1 MDLNL
6 TQVLPDES
14 WLIKMQAQA
23 LPECLA
29 FRTRHRADVAFIVTM
44 AGRII
49 QMQSGFAMLES
60 AYAQPN
66 NAANIM
72 MKNLLDLCIGVL
84 AFYVFGYTIAYG
96 ETEDVG
102 IADAGFDLAHWFCCF
117 SYATTAATIN
127 SGALAGRVAFFPYL
141 ALSTMM
147 TGLVYPISARLVWGG
162 GWLQQMGFVDF
173 AGSATVH
180 LVGAVS
186 ALVSTMICG
195 PRIGRFTDYRA
206 WRKPLSWVFGE
217 KHNDEY
223 YRVPEDPVEK
233 KVFIPFRR
241 CRHPVQLLFGTFL
254 LLVGFLAFNPAST
267 FSITSGDDLVM
278 AHASATT
285 LLAAAGAG
293 VGGMAYSMAR
303 TRSSVVRVPEL
314 TNAVIGGLV
323 ASCACCTVIPLP
335 IAPLVGLIASLLT
348 LSVEELL
355 VYVQVDDAVGAVAA
369 HGPSGA
375 WGTIAVSLFAQK
387 HCGAGNS
394 EVVGIFF
401 GGGMDGWKHLGIQ
414 TLGVLMLT
422 GISLGFTYVIVM
434 LVDFLFGF
442 RCSRACELIGLDFW
456 EHQFDDG
463 SLQTN
468 NDKATLFGLAQMR
481 ADLSRRT
488 RNLDSVMPKKWRSP
502 SKSYMDVTASETS
515 SSSEVFPVPHP
526 VNVANDQKDVPSDRG
541 DKAMIQKLAKK
552 VEDLEHKISL
562 LTVGMLRDRSKT
574 TEDICGTGNRFS
586 QNHGDHVES
595 EEASPV
601 APIRTTKSDRM

>member
-1 MDLNL
+1 M
-6 TQVLPDES
+6 
-14 WLIKMQAQA
+14 K
-23 LPECLA
+23 
-29 FRTRHRADVAFIVTM
+29 M

-84 AFYVFGYTIAYG
+84 AFYAFGYTIAYG
-96 ETEDVG
+96 DTYDVG
-102 IADAGFDLAHWFCCF
+102 VADAGFDLAHWFCCF

-195 PRIGRFTDYRA
+195 PRIGRFPEYRA
-206 WRKPLSWVFGE
+206 WRKPCKWIFGE
-217 KHNDEY
+217 KHDDQY
-223 YRVPEDPVEK
+223 YRVPQDAVEK

-267 FSITSGDDLVM
+267 FSITSGQDLVM

-293 VGGMAYSMAR
+293 VGGVAYSMVR

-355 VYVQVDDAVGAVAA
+355 VYAQVDDAVGAVAA

-375 WGTIAVSLFAQK
+375 WGTIAVSLFAEK
-387 HCGAGNS
+387 HCGAGDS
-394 EVVGIFF
+394 ELVGVFF
-401 GGGMDGWKHLGIQ
+401 GGGAGAWKHLGTQ
-414 TLGVLMLT
+414 VLGVLILT

-463 SLQTN
+463 SLQSN
-468 NDKATLFGLAQMR
+468 HDKATLFNLAQMR
-481 ADLSRRT
+481 ADLSCRT
-488 RNLDSVMPKKWRSP
+488 RHFDTVVHSVVPQKWQRSP
-502 SKSYMDVTASETS
+502 SKRYVDTASETS
-515 SSSEVFPVPHP
+515 SSSDVFPIAP
-526 VNVANDQKDVPSDRG
+526 ANLPPNIKADLDG
-541 DKAMIQKLAKK
+541 DKADKVMIQKLSKK
-552 VEDLEHKISL
+552 VEDLEHKLSL
-562 LTVGMLRDRSKT
+562 LTVGMLRDKAKT
-574 TEDICGTGNRFS
+574 SEDICGTRPRADS
-586 QNHGDHVES
+586 AAIED
-595 EEASPV
+595 ASPV
-601 APIRTTKSDRM
+601 APVCTTKSDL

>member
-1 MDLNL
+1 MDLS
-6 TQVLPDES
+6 QISPDAS
-14 WLIKMQAQA
+14 WLSSMQAQA
-23 LPECLA
+23 LPECAA

-84 AFYVFGYTIAYG
+84 AFYTFGYTIAYG
-96 ETEDVG
+96 DTYDVG
-102 IADAGFDLAHWFCCF
+102 VADAGFDLAHWFCCF

-195 PRIGRFTDYRA
+195 PRIGRFPEYRA
-206 WRKPLSWVFGE
+206 WRKPCKWIFGE
-217 KHNDEY
+217 KHDDQY
-223 YRVPEDPVEK
+223 YRVPQDAVEK

-267 FSITSGDDLVM
+267 FSITSGQDLVM

-293 VGGMAYSMAR
+293 VGGVAYSMVR

-323 ASCACCTVIPLP
+323 ASSACCTVIPLP

-348 LSVEELL
+348 LSVEEFL
-355 VYVQVDDAVGAVAA
+355 VYAQVDDAVGAVAA

-375 WGTIAVSLFAQK
+375 WGTIAVSLFAEK
-387 HCGAGNS
+387 HCGGDS
-394 EVVGIFF
+394 ELVGVFF
-401 GGGMDGWKHLGIQ
+401 GGGAGAWKHLGTQ
-414 TLGVLMLT
+414 VLGVLILT

-463 SLQTN
+463 SLQSN
-468 NDKATLFGLAQMR
+468 HDKATLFNLAQMR
-481 ADLSRRT
+481 ADLSCRT
-488 RNLDSVMPKKWRSP
+488 RHFDTVVHSVVPQKWQRSP
-502 SKSYMDVTASETS
+502 SKRYVDTASETS
-515 SSSEVFPVPHP
+515 SSSDVFPIAP
-526 VNVANDQKDVPSDRG
+526 ANLPPNTKADLDG
-541 DKAMIQKLAKK
+541 DKADKVMIQKLCKK
-552 VEDLEHKISL
+552 VEDLEHKLSL
-562 LTVGMLRDRSKT
+562 LTVGMLRDKAKT
-574 TEDICGTGNRFS
+574 SEDICGTRPRADS
-586 QNHGDHVES
+586 AAIED
-595 EEASPV
+595 ASPV
-601 APIRTTKSDRM
+601 APVCTTKSDI

>member
-1 MDLNL
+1 
-6 TQVLPDES
+6 
-14 WLIKMQAQA
+14 
-23 LPECLA
+23 
-29 FRTRHRADVAFIVTM
+29 M

-195 PRIGRFTDYRA
+195 PRIGRFPEYRA
-206 WRKPLSWVFGE
+206 WRKPLSWIFGE
-217 KHNDEY
+217 KHNDQY

-254 LLVGFLAFNPAST
+254 L
-267 FSITSGDDLVM
+267 
-278 AHASATT
+278 H
-285 LLAAAGAG
+285 
-293 VGGMAYSMAR
+293 
-303 TRSSVVRVPEL
+303 
-314 TNAVIGGLV
+314 GLFHG
-323 ASCACCTVIPLP
+323 PH
-335 IAPLVGLIASLLT
+335 SLLGGPCPGADQRRHRG
-348 LSVEELL
+348 LGGQLRLL
-355 VYVQVDDAVGAVAA
+355 HGDPAAHRTTGRSHCVAADAVG
-369 HGPSGA
+369 GR
-375 WGTIAVSLFAQK
+375 
-387 HCGAGNS
+387 
-394 EVVGIFF
+394 
-401 GGGMDGWKHLGIQ
+401 
-414 TLGVLMLT
+414 TLGL
-422 GISLGFTYVIVM
+422 
-434 LVDFLFGF
+434 
-442 RCSRACELIGLDFW
+442 C
-456 EHQFDDG
+456 
-463 SLQTN
+463 
-468 NDKATLFGLAQMR
+468 
-481 ADLSRRT
+481 
-488 RNLDSVMPKKWRSP
+488 
-502 SKSYMDVTASETS
+502 AS
-515 SSSEVFPVPHP
+515 
-526 VNVANDQKDVPSDRG
+526 G
-541 DKAMIQKLAKK
+541 
-552 VEDLEHKISL
+552 
-562 LTVGMLRDRSKT
+562 
-574 TEDICGTGNRFS
+574 
-586 QNHGDHVES
+586 
-595 EEASPV
+595 
-601 APIRTTKSDRM
+601 

>member
-1 MDLNL
+1 MDLS
-6 TQVLPDES
+6 QISPDAS
-14 WLIKMQAQA
+14 WLSSMQAQA
-23 LPECLA
+23 LPECAA

-84 AFYVFGYTIAYG
+84 AFYTFGYTIAYG
-96 ETEDVG
+96 DTYDVG
-102 IADAGFDLAHWFCCF
+102 VADAGFDLAHWFCCF

-195 PRIGRFTDYRA
+195 PRIGRFPEYRA
-206 WRKPLSWVFGE
+206 WRKPCKWIFGE
-217 KHNDEY
+217 KHDDQY
-223 YRVPEDPVEK
+223 YRVPQDAVEK

-267 FSITSGDDLVM
+267 FSITSGQDLVM

-293 VGGMAYSMAR
+293 VGGVAYSMVR

-348 LSVEELL
+348 LSVEEFL
-355 VYVQVDDAVGAVAA
+355 VYAQVDDAVGAVAA

-375 WGTIAVSLFAQK
+375 WGTIAVSLFAEK
-387 HCGAGNS
+387 HCGGDS
-394 EVVGIFF
+394 ELVGVFF
-401 GGGMDGWKHLGIQ
+401 GGGAGAWKHLGTQ
-414 TLGVLMLT
+414 VLGVLILT

-463 SLQTN
+463 SLQSN
-468 NDKATLFGLAQMR
+468 HDKATLFNLAQMR
-481 ADLSRRT
+481 ADLSCRT
-488 RNLDSVMPKKWRSP
+488 RHFDTVVHSVVPQKWQRSP
-502 SKSYMDVTASETS
+502 SKRYVDTASETS
-515 SSSEVFPVPHP
+515 SSSDVFPIAP
-526 VNVANDQKDVPSDRG
+526 ANLPPNTKADLDG
-541 DKAMIQKLAKK
+541 DKADKVMIQKLCKK
-552 VEDLEHKISL
+552 VEDLEHKLSL
-562 LTVGMLRDRSKT
+562 LTVGMLRDKAKT
-574 TEDICGTGNRFS
+574 SEDICGTRPRADS
-586 QNHGDHVES
+586 AAIED
-595 EEASPV
+595 ASPV
-601 APIRTTKSDRM
+601 APVCTTKSDI

>member
-1 MDLNL
+1 MDLNPA
-6 TQVLPDES
+6 QVLPDAS
-14 WLIKMQAQA
+14 WFMKMQAQA

-102 IADAGFDLAHWFCCF
+102 IADAGFDLARWFCCF

-195 PRIGRFTDYRA
+195 PRIGRFPEYRA
-206 WRKPLSWVFGE
+206 WRKPLSWIFGE
-217 KHNDEY
+217 KHNDQY

-267 FSITSGDDLVM
+267 FSITDGDDLVM

-401 GGGMDGWKHLGIQ
+401 GGGTDGWKHLGVQ
-414 TLGVLMLT
+414 TLGVLILT

-481 ADLSRRT
+481 ADLSRRN
-488 RNLDSVMPKKWRSP
+488 RHLDSVVPKKWRSP
-502 SKSYMDVTASETS
+502 TKSYMDVTASENS
-515 SSSEVFPVPHP
+515 SSSEVFPAPQPHP
-526 VNVANDQKDVPSDRG
+526 LNANEKDVHG
-541 DKAMIQKLAKK
+541 DKATIQKLAKK

-586 QNHGDHVES
+586 RDASS
-595 EEASPV
+595 EESPV
-601 APIRTTKSDRM
+601 APVRTTKSDRM

>member
-1 MDLNL
+1 MDLS
-6 TQVLPDES
+6 QISPDAS
-14 WLIKMQAQA
+14 WLSSMQAQA
-23 LPECLA
+23 LPECAA

-84 AFYVFGYTIAYG
+84 AFYTFGYTIAYG
-96 ETEDVG
+96 DTYDVG
-102 IADAGFDLAHWFCCF
+102 VADAGFDLAHWFCCF

-195 PRIGRFTDYRA
+195 PRIGRFPEYRA
-206 WRKPLSWVFGE
+206 WRKPCKWIFGE
-217 KHNDEY
+217 KHDDQY
-223 YRVPEDPVEK
+223 YRVPQDAVEK

-267 FSITSGDDLVM
+267 FSITSGQDLVM

-293 VGGMAYSMAR
+293 VGGVAYSMVR

-348 LSVEELL
+348 LSVEEFL
-355 VYVQVDDAVGAVAA
+355 VYAQVDDAVGAVAA

-375 WGTIAVSLFAQK
+375 WGTIAVSLFAEK
-387 HCGAGNS
+387 HCAGDS
-394 EVVGIFF
+394 ELVGVFF
-401 GGGMDGWKHLGIQ
+401 GGGAGAWKHLGTQ
-414 TLGVLMLT
+414 VLGVLILT

-463 SLQTN
+463 SLQSN
-468 NDKATLFGLAQMR
+468 HDKATLFNLAQMR
-481 ADLSRRT
+481 ADLSCRT
-488 RNLDSVMPKKWRSP
+488 RHFDTVVHSVVPQKWQRSP
-502 SKSYMDVTASETS
+502 SKRYVDTASETS
-515 SSSEVFPVPHP
+515 SSSDVFPIAP
-526 VNVANDQKDVPSDRG
+526 ANLPPNTKADLDG
-541 DKAMIQKLAKK
+541 DKADKVMIQKLCKK
-552 VEDLEHKISL
+552 VEDLEHKLSL
-562 LTVGMLRDRSKT
+562 LTVGMLRDKAKT
-574 TEDICGTGNRFS
+574 SEDICGTRPRADS
-586 QNHGDHVES
+586 AAIED
-595 EEASPV
+595 ASPV
-601 APIRTTKSDRM
+601 APVCTTKSDI